1 MNDTLKM
8 NNYIDICFISIYK
21 GELSLL
27 LVKRGK
33 EPYKG
38 TWALPGGVWQ
48 PNLDPDDAANF
59 QMFRKT
65 GLRDIYLEQLRTF
78 GGLGRDPRGPT
89 ATVAYLGLVNYDK
102 LNKEIENSDNEEM
115 KWFPIDKVP
124 QLAFDH
130 NKIVQEAQAR
140 IVNKIRYTKVGFELV
155 GEEFTLKEL
164 VTTFEKIIGDKI
176 DQSNLRRKLVTN
188 LEVLK
193 EVKRPK
199 YHKPTGKGRQGVVY
213 ELDEINFRKMPI
225 YETLF

>member
-1 MNDTLKM
+1 MNDKLKM

-21 GELSLL
+21 GELCLL

-33 EPYKG
+33 EPFKN

-48 PNLDPDDAANF
+48 PNLGPDDAAQY

-78 GGLGRDPRGPT
+78 GGLGRDPRGAT

-102 LNKEIENSDNEEM
+102 LNKEIENSDGEDM
-115 KWFPIDKVP
+115 QWFPINKVP

-130 NKIVQEAQAR
+130 NKIVQEAQSR

-164 VTTFEKIIGDKI
+164 VDTFEKIIGDKI
-176 DQSNLRRKLVTN
+176 DQSNLRRKLVNN
-188 LEVLK
+188 LKILN
-193 EVKRPK
+193 EVKTPK
-199 YHKPTGKGRQGVVY
+199 YHKPTGKGRHGVVY
-213 ELDEINFRKMPI
+213 SLDEINFRKMPI
-225 YETLF
+225 NETLF